1 MRTWFAFVVAL
12 LLVLSAP
19 GFVLAQDTSPVA
31 EEGMPE
37 GVAFEILA
45 QRLVEEFPTGP
56 AEIGFARLTFAPGT
70 RLNLDPEPSLVLV
83 AVESGTFTV
92 TITTAVEV
100 AGVVMEGT
108 PVATRVTTAGVA
120 FPVEPGES
128 VLVPPLATGDVR
140 NDGPEP
146 VVALAVFIGPP
157 TAAMAT
163 PGPEATPMAEEEA
176 AAGLTFEPLGFGVVD
191 QLPSGP
197 AALVIARVRIAPG
210 VNLPADPQPGPEVGY
225 SEAGDFAF
233 QTTGGPGVQVVRNVA
248 LLATPGAEPTMK
260 ETGPGQDMTVSVGDA
275 FFIPTGRCDRR

>member
-1 MRTWFAFVVAL
+1 
-12 LLVLSAP
+12 
-19 GFVLAQDTSPVA
+19 
-31 EEGMPE
+31 
-37 GVAFEILA
+37 
-45 QRLVEEFPTGP
+45 
-56 AEIGFARLTFAPGT
+56 
-70 RLNLDPEPSLVLV
+70 
-83 AVESGTFTV
+83 
-92 TITTAVEV
+92 
-100 AGVVMEGT
+100 MEGT

-163 PGPEATPMAEEEA
+163 PGPEATPMAEEA

-210 VNLPADPQPGPEVGY
+210 VNPSRQIPSPG
-225 SEAGDFAF
+225 
-233 QTTGGPGVQVVRNVA
+233 QRW
-248 LLATPGAEPTMK
+248 ATPGGRLRLPDDRGTR
-260 ETGPGQDMTVSVGDA
+260 GPGRAQCGAIGDA
-275 FFIPTGRCDRR
+275 GSRTDDEGDGSRARI

>member
-1 MRTWFAFVVAL
+1 
-12 LLVLSAP
+12 
-19 GFVLAQDTSPVA
+19 
-31 EEGMPE
+31 
-37 GVAFEILA
+37 
-45 QRLVEEFPTGP
+45 
-56 AEIGFARLTFAPGT
+56 
-70 RLNLDPEPSLVLV
+70 
-83 AVESGTFTV
+83 
-92 TITTAVEV
+92 
-100 AGVVMEGT
+100 MEGT

-120 FPVEPGES
+120 FPAEPGES

-225 SEAGDFAF
+225 S
-233 QTTGGPGVQVVRNVA
+233 GGGRLRLPDDRGTRVQVVRNVA

-260 ETGPGQDMTVSVGDA
+260 ETGPGQGYDGER
-275 FFIPTGRCDRR
+275 GRCVLHPHRECDRR